1 MFNNNTI
8 LNQSTG
14 LPRIIKTTKIPI
26 STNKMNV
33 KYIKKWTI
41 DNLKAKS
48 PVDHDGHNLTLVGD
62 DDDISPCLI
71 IEQDDVGI
79 NESQEIRDIAADYH
93 RRLQEQVTLAKQD
106 IVQELENHIQVSDKK
121 KCDSVIFCLW
131 NCWLEWWFEI
141 CECITL
147 HQHRLGLLCECW
159 K

>member
-1 MFNNNTI
+1 
-8 LNQSTG
+8 
-14 LPRIIKTTKIPI
+14 
-26 STNKMNV
+26 MNV
-33 KYIKKWTI
+33 KYIKNWTI

-121 KCDSVIFCLW
+121 MRFCHILFVELLVGMMIWDMRMYYSSPASSRITMWMLKVKVEDSG
-131 NCWLEWWFEI
+131 NMK
-141 CECITL
+141 
-147 HQHRLGLLCECW
+147 W
-159 K
+159 KT

>member
-1 MFNNNTI
+1 
-8 LNQSTG
+8 
-14 LPRIIKTTKIPI
+14 
-26 STNKMNV
+26 MNV
-33 KYIKKWTI
+33 KYIKNWTI

-121 KCDSVIFCLW
+121 NAILSYFVCGIAGW
-131 NCWLEWWFEI
+131 NDDL
-141 CECITL
+141 
-147 HQHRLGLLCECW
+147 RYANVLLFTSIVSDYYVNDESKSW
-159 K
+159 RFR